1 MRNQGYTL
9 IELMVV
15 IAIFAI
21 VMTVISVSFNRIL
34 AGSGQVIK
42 STETEIGGLI
52 GLELM
57 RVDLGFAGFGLPWS
71 LGGATYGGES
81 PSHLVDNNP
90 DTDAAKFND
99 GSADG
104 PPRALL
110 TANNKGFNGS
120 DYLVLKGTALGMN
133 DTARA
138 WSYMNYSSTGPVVKQ
153 AKSEV
158 ELAPGNGDQVI
169 VVNTALK
176 GGVATRDLIING
188 TAGAAFWVTF
198 NTDNMAQL
206 KAFWP
211 RSAQDRYLVYGI
223 APSTKPVVSYP
234 FNRADYYIGS
244 SDNPS
249 SICAPGTGVLYRGE
263 VSQGGD
269 FSPVP
274 VLDCVAD
281 LQVIFLL
288 DTNGDGQPDLHTDDI
303 SNLSAADIRAQVKE
317 VHVYILAQQGKKD
330 AGFSYPNSEIV
341 VGDPHFRN
349 LGSVW
354 NTTNTNQYNLVT
366 TFGSD
371 WMHYHWKVY
380 TIVAQPKNLQ

>member
-15 IAIFAI
+15 IAIFGV

-71 LGGATYGGES
+71 LGGASYGGES
-81 PSHLVDNNP
+81 QSHLVDNNP

-104 PPRALL
+104 PPRAFV

-120 DYLVLKGTALGMN
+120 DYLVLKGTALGMS
-133 DTARA
+133 DTSRA
-138 WSYMNYSSTGPVVKQ
+138 WSYLNYSSAGPVVKK

-169 VVNTALK
+169 VVNSAQK
-176 GGVATRDLIING
+176 AGVATRDLITNG
-188 TAGAAFWVTF
+188 STFWVTF
-198 NTDNMAQL
+198 NNDSMAQL
-206 KAFWP
+206 TAFRP

-223 APSTKPVVSYP
+223 SPSTKPVVSYP

-263 VSQGGD
+263 VSQGGH

-288 DTNGDGQPDLHTDDI
+288 DTNGDGQVDLHTDDI
-303 SNLSAADIRAQVKE
+303 GNLSVADIRAQVKE

-330 AGFSYPNSEIV
+330 TGFSYPNPEIV
-341 VGDPHFRN
+341 VGDPRFRS

-354 NTTNTNQYNLVT
+354 NTTNTNRYNLVT
-366 TFGSD
+366 TLGRY
-371 WMHYHWKVY
+371 WMHYHWQVY